1 MFTIKQP
8 SQILFGKNS
17 ALEYDFPKNSLLIT
31 SSGAQKRDWFSNINL
46 DTNFIFNQVESNPSI
61 ETTHNII
68 EKFQNHDFS
77 AVIGL
82 GGGSVLDVAKYVG
95 FKLKISKILVP
106 TTFGSGSE
114 VTRISVLKV
123 DGKKKSFHD
132 DGLFADVAIVDPNFL
147 RNTDFS
153 IIKNSAI
160 DACAQCTEAFD
171 SKLSNPY
178 TKFLCNAA
186 FEILENA
193 ILTKKYDNLALGSL
207 ITGLG
212 FGNSS
217 TTLGHGLSY
226 VYSNEGFS
234 HGHAL
239 AFTTQFAHK
248 FNSSKYA
255 SRFEKLVNN
264 LKFEKLSLKQNISNA
279 ADLILTDHK
288 HIDNN
293 PTPVKKDDI
302 VNILEKINSL

>member
-8 SQILFGKNS
+8 SEIIFGKNS
-17 ALEYDFPKNSLLIT
+17 ALKYDFPKKSLLIT
-31 SSGAQKRDWFSNINL
+31 SSGAEKRDWFSNVNL
-46 DTNFIFNQVESNPSI
+46 DTNLIFNHVESNPSI
-61 ETTHNII
+61 ETTNNII
-68 EKFQNHDFS
+68 KKFESYDFS
-77 AVIGL
+77 TVVGL

-95 FKLKISKILVP
+95 FKLKKSKILVP
-106 TTFGSGSE
+106 TNFGSGSE

-123 DGKKKSFHD
+123 NGKKKSFHD
-132 DGLFADVAIVDPNFL
+132 DGLFADVAIVDPKFIKNS
-147 RNTDFS
+147 DFTV
-153 IIKNSAI
+153 IKNSAI

-178 TKFLCNAA
+178 TKFLCNTA

-193 ILTKKYDNLALGSL
+193 ILKKKYDNLALGSL

-226 VYSNEGFS
+226 VFSNEGFT

-239 AFTTQFAHK
+239 AYTTQFAHK
-248 FNSSKYA
+248 FNLSKYS
-255 SRFEKLVNN
+255 SRFENLVNN
-264 LKFEKLSLKQNISNA
+264 LKFDKISLKQNVSDA
-279 ADLILTDHK
+279 ADLILNDHK

-293 PTPVKKDDI
+293 PRPVKKEDI
-302 VNILEKINSL
+302 IKILENINSI